1 LLPQMILECK
11 TKEEASESPLA
22 QMLFGFDFVE
32 SVFISNNFV
41 TIAKKEVEEE
51 WFELSF
57 DIKEALKQFLKAAT
71 PIVTDAFLAKEKANK
86 EVKSTGNED
95 DDKIIELLEK
105 YVKPAVEMD
114 GGYIGFKSYENGVV
128 SLSLKGACS
137 GCPSSSATLKDG
149 IEAMLKRMVPGVEE
163 VVAHAE

>member
-1 LLPQMILECK
+1 METPQFIEIYTESTPNPKMLKFVTTQVLLPQMILECK

-95 DDKIIELLEK
+95 DDKIIEL
-105 YVKPAVEMD
+105 
-114 GGYIGFKSYENGVV
+114 
-128 SLSLKGACS
+128 
-137 GCPSSSATLKDG
+137 
-149 IEAMLKRMVPGVEE
+149 
-163 VVAHAE
+163 